1 VLFAE
6 RLRSGAFHSY
16 DPNVMQ
22 QVSWEEEL
30 TVDLLV
36 FLHGLG
42 EFQMRVARQE
52 NFTLGY
58 FSQDNFERMHHIIT
72 RLQHAGG

>member
-1 VLFAE
+1 
-6 RLRSGAFHSY
+6 
-16 DPNVMQ
+16 MQ

-36 FLHGLG
+36 LLHGLG

-52 NFTLGY
+52 HFSLGY
-58 FSQDNFERMHHIIT
+58 FSQDNFERMHHIIAAL
-72 RLQHAGG
+72 RAEG